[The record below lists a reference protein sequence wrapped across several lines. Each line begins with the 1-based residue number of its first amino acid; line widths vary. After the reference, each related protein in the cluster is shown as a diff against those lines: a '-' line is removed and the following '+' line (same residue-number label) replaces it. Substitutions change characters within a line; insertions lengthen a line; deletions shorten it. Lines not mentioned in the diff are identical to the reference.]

1 MNNDPTSS
9 LRKLVSKVRNSHA
22 RWHSASGIRKALAAL
37 TLGGLTLATGWVGA
51 ESNRVVFPANLEQLV
66 HYSTVKRGESTEH
79 MLTSPAALEAI
90 QKGLPVPNGTHFVLV
105 DYRDSKVFR
114 YFVMQ
119 KGANWGADYDASR
132 RTGDWQF
139 QSFKPD
145 KTINMAENTARCQS
159 CHQSRDDGE
168 YLYTFGDAKRFR
180 LGLVNRD

>member
-1 MNNDPTSS
+1 MALAS
-9 LRKLVSKVRNSHA
+9 LAV
-22 RWHSASGIRKALAAL
+22 GGMALAA
-37 TLGGLTLATGWVGA
+37 TWVGA
-51 ESNRVVFPANLEQLV
+51 ETNRVVFPANLEQLV
-66 HYSTVKRGESTEH
+66 HYSTVKRGESIEH

-90 QKGLPVPNGTHFVLV
+90 QKGRPVPSGTHFVLV

-119 KGANWGADYDASR
+119 KGANWGADYDTAR

-159 CHQSRDDGE
+159 CHQSRENSE
-168 YLYTFGDAKRFR
+168 YLYTFGDAQRFR
-180 LGLVNRD
+180 AGLVKRD